1 MEITQEQ
8 TLCLPTGDSG
18 LASRTMDRG
27 TMSIAGDSIYRE
39 IILDHYQNPRNR
51 GILDPN
57 DYTYEDNNPLCGD
70 EIRIDVRVK
79 DGAVNDVA
87 FSGQGCAIS
96 QASASI
102 LMELV
107 EGKSLDE
114 VKMIGKEELLEE
126 LGIELSPA
134 RLKCALLS
142 LKVLK
147 AGLYGIDKANEEID
161 EL

>member
-1 MEITQEQ
+1 
-8 TLCLPTGDSG
+8 
-18 LASRTMDRG
+18 
-27 TMSIAGDSIYRE
+27 MSIGGDSIYRE

-51 GILDPN
+51 GTLDPN

-70 EIRIDVRVK
+70 EVRIDVRVK
-79 DGAVNDVA
+79 DDTIDEIA

-102 LMELV
+102 LMEIV
-107 EGKSLDE
+107 DGKTLDE
-114 VKMIGKEELLEE
+114 VKAIDKEELLDE
-126 LGIELSPA
+126 LGVDLSPA

-147 AGLYGIDKANEEID
+147 AALYGIDHANEELD
-161 EL
+161 EV

>member
-1 MEITQEQ
+1 
-8 TLCLPTGDSG
+8 
-18 LASRTMDRG
+18 
-27 TMSIAGDSIYRE
+27 MSIAGDSIYRE

-70 EIRIDVRVK
+70 EVRIDVRVK
-79 DGAVNDVA
+79 DGAVDDIA

>member
-1 MEITQEQ
+1 
-8 TLCLPTGDSG
+8 
-18 LASRTMDRG
+18 
-27 TMSIAGDSIYRE
+27 MSFGADSIYRE

-51 GILDPN
+51 GTLDPN
-57 DYTYEDNNPLCGD
+57 DYTYEDSNPLCGD
-70 EIRIDVRVK
+70 EVRIDVRVK
-79 DGAVNDVA
+79 DGKVDEVA

-114 VKMIGKEELLEE
+114 VKKIDKDELLEE
-126 LGIELSPA
+126 IGIDLSPA

-147 AGLYGIDKANEEID
+147 AGVYGIEHANEEID
-161 EL
+161 EI

>member
-1 MEITQEQ
+1 MT
-8 TLCLPTGDSG
+8 
-18 LASRTMDRG
+18 
-27 TMSIAGDSIYRE
+27 DSIYRE
-39 IILDHYQNPRNR
+39 IILEHSKNPSNR
-51 GILDPN
+51 GTLDPA
-57 DYTYEDNNPLCGD
+57 DFTYEDTNPLCGD

-79 DGAVNDVA
+79 DDHVSEIA

-102 LMELV
+102 LTELV

-114 VKMIGKEELLEE
+114 VRGIGKEELLDEI
-126 LGIELSPA
+126 GIPLSPA

-147 AGLYGIDKANEEID
+147 AGVYGVEHAAEELEDI
-161 EL
+161 

>member
-1 MEITQEQ
+1 
-8 TLCLPTGDSG
+8 
-18 LASRTMDRG
+18 
-27 TMSIAGDSIYRE
+27 MSIGGDSIYRE

-51 GILDPN
+51 GTLDPN
-57 DYTYEDNNPLCGD
+57 DYSYEDSNPLCGD
-70 EIRIDVRVK
+70 EVRIDVRVK
-79 DGAVNDVA
+79 DDAIDDIC

-102 LMELV
+102 LMEIV

-114 VKMIGKEELLEE
+114 VKALNKDEVLEE
-126 LGIELSPA
+126 IGIELSPA

-147 AGLYGIDKANEEID
+147 AALYGIDRANEEID

>member
-1 MEITQEQ
+1 
-8 TLCLPTGDSG
+8 
-18 LASRTMDRG
+18 
-27 TMSIAGDSIYRE
+27 MSFGGDSIYRE

-51 GILDPN
+51 GTLDPN
-57 DYTYEDNNPLCGD
+57 DYTYEDSNPLCGD
-70 EIRIDVRVK
+70 EVRIDVRVR
-79 DGAVNDVA
+79 DGAVDEIV

-107 EGKSLDE
+107 EGKGLDA
-114 VKMIGKEELLEE
+114 VKVLDKDELLGE
-126 LGIELSPA
+126 LGIDLSPA

-147 AGLYGIDKANEEID
+147 AALYGIDHANDEID